1 MFNKSLLLFL
11 CGFIAMGLTC
21 WADLVQGESRAFN
34 PKSPKNMQPT
44 SERGDGE
51 AFAID
56 QSNWKWP
63 QSSYKWIAMARGVET
78 PWESYGRSGWLTDDA
93 YVMPV
98 DPGVSEFS
106 KDTEIFYI
114 VFAISPL
121 DAPSQY
127 RAAWYY
133 LADGQTRSDEPDG
146 TDALMLEMNEKS
158 GYLEIFQ
165 PEGGWKVGKY
175 LVRLFFESP
184 GQALYNPNVV
194 GTMEFTIT
202 E

>member
-1 MFNKSLLLFL
+1 
-11 CGFIAMGLTC
+11 
-21 WADLVQGESRAFN
+21 
-34 PKSPKNMQPT
+34 
-44 SERGDGE
+44 
-51 AFAID
+51 
-56 QSNWKWP
+56 
-63 QSSYKWIAMARGVET
+63 
-78 PWESYGRSGWLTDDA
+78 
-93 YVMPV
+93 
-98 DPGVSEFS
+98 
-106 KDTEIFYI
+106 